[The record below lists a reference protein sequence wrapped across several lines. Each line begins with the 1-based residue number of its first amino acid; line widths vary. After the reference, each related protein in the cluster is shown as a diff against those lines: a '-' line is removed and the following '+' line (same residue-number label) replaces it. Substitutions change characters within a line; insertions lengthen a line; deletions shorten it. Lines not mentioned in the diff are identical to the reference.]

1 MQKEILTI
9 KIEMLYELA
18 EKYMSVM
25 CGFDRQGSRAEKS
38 KRSALKVRELV
49 FDGLQMD
56 FLLGRFARENAVAD
70 GFSFAAERIECAAL
84 AKISQ
89 ESIQSG
95 YLFMFHAPMPDL
107 SGFPLSEVYLADSWQ
122 TCFVNAG
129 RDVLRQLLLKRT
141 NEEYG
146 REFYITDT
154 LAPGMFGMPVASVK
168 TFFQLLPAEDIA
180 LELLPS
186 GMMQPIKSF
195 VGIYLLLDRE
205 AVISSVNCAECLS
218 HHTKCE
224 YCKNYAERYK

>member
-9 KIEMLYELA
+9 KLEMLYELA

-25 CGFDRQGSRAEKS
+25 CGFDRPGRRAEKS
-38 KRSALKVRELV
+38 QRSALKVRQMV
-49 FDGLQMD
+49 FDGLEMD
-56 FLLGRFARENAVAD
+56 FLLGRFSSENVLPE
-70 GFSFAAERIECAAL
+70 GFSFGSQLMECAAL
-84 AKISQ
+84 AKIRE

-107 SGFPLSEVYLADSWQ
+107 SAFPLSEIYLADSWQ

-129 RDVLRQLLLKRT
+129 RDVLRQLLLERT
-141 NEEYG
+141 AEEYG
-146 REFYITDT
+146 RKFYITDT
-154 LAPGMFGMPVASVK
+154 LAPGMFGIPVSAVK
-168 TFFQLLPAEDIA
+168 TFFQLLPAEEIA

-186 GMMQPIKSF
+186 GMMQPVKSF